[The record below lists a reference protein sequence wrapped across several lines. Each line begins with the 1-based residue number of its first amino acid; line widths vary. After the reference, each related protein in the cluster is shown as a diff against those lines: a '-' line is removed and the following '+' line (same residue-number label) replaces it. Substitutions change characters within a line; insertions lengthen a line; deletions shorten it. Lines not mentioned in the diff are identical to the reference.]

1 MTTIKEIIL
10 PFLNDKKKKS
20 VDSIIDNIIAKKYPN
35 FNKNKINRKEVSRLK
50 SNFNLKWKSSQ
61 RTLDRFI
68 KKHQAWLEK
77 KIYIFEKPKDKIIPT
92 TSKKTTVAKNKAK
105 KEKNLETD
113 KLILATIKK
122 TKTRGKT

>member
-35 FNKNKINRKEVSRLK
+35 FNKNKINRKDVSCLK
-50 SNFNLKWKSSQ
+50 SYFNLKWKSSH

-77 KIYIFEKPKDKIIPT
+77 NIYIFEKPKDKIIPT

-113 KLILATIKK
+113 KLILATIEKLK
-122 TKTRGKT
+122 

>member
-20 VDSIIDNIIAKKYPN
+20 IDSIIDNIIAKKYQN

-77 KIYIFEKPKDKIIPT
+77 KNYIFEKPKDKIILT
-92 TSKKTTVAKNKAK
+92 TSKNTTAAKNKAK
-105 KEKNLETD
+105 KEK
-113 KLILATIKK
+113 KS
-122 TKTRGKT
+122 